1 MYCLLIYAKK
11 SATYVKFYPPKKHQN
26 DCVTGVSRG
35 VHEHEQAS
43 TSPAALILESV
54 RRHKR
59 LGINVI
65 PRNTTSSTMPPTT
78 FNTFIAPE
86 KSLAICKTTK
96 AGDC

>member
-1 MYCLLIYAKK
+1 M
-11 SATYVKFYPPKKHQN
+11 
-26 DCVTGVSRG
+26 TGVSRG

-59 LGINVI
+59 SRINVI

-78 FNTFIAPE
+78 FNTFIAP
-86 KSLAICKTTK
+86 KKVGPSVKVQRQGIVD
-96 AGDC
+96 AGE